1 MSFFALIVVFL
12 LEQLK
17 PLNYPRWVARPL
29 GAWMAFWARHM
40 DAGKYPQGVLGAVI
54 AVFVPLLLLGALYG
68 GFYHL
73 NVILA
78 FLVNVLTLY
87 MTLGFRQFGH
97 FYTDIQLALR
107 LGDVARA
114 RALLSEWRG
123 EEVFADDADE
133 LARMAIETAL
143 ASAHR
148 HVFAVLLWFVLLPGP
163 LGAVLYRLSHLLC
176 ENWYMRGEFGRFSR
190 QLFWTLDWLPARVTA
205 VVFAGMGNFVD
216 AFYCWR
222 RYATRWYDPGL
233 GIVIASGAGALGV
246 RLDLDVP
253 ERARWPGD
261 ARRKDDSVG
270 DSGMG
275 EAADVE
281 FMQGAVGLVWRA
293 IVLWLSL
300 LLLLGF
306 ARLAAYSS

>member
-1 MSFFALIVVFL
+1 MSFFALVAVFL
-12 LEQLK
+12 LEQLQ
-17 PLNYPRWVARPL
+17 PLNYPRWVARPVR
-29 GAWMAFWARHM
+29 AWMAFWARYG
-40 DAGKYPQGVLGAVI
+40 DAGTYQQGIFGASLAILLPLG
-54 AVFVPLLLLGALYG
+54 LLGVVYALLYR
-68 GFYHL
+68 YVAL
-73 NVILA
+73 L
-78 FLVNVLTLY
+78 FLFNVLALY
-87 MTLGFRQFGH
+87 MTLGFRQFSH

-114 RALLSEWRG
+114 RALLAEWRG
-123 EEVFADDADE
+123 ETPLSGDAGE
-133 LARMAIETAL
+133 LARVAIETAL

-176 ENWYMRGEFGRFSR
+176 ENWCARGEFGRFAR
-190 QLFWTLDWLPARVTA
+190 QLFWVLEWLPARVTA

-222 RYATRWYDPGL
+222 RYATHWYDPGL

-246 RLDLDVP
+246 RLGLEVP
-253 ERARWPGD
+253 DTAIWPGD
-261 ARRKDDSVG
+261 ADRKDSGNG
-270 DSGMG
+270 DSGTG

-281 FMQGAVGLVWRA
+281 FMQSAVGLVWRA
-293 IVLWLSL
+293 IVLWLLL
-300 LLLLGF
+300 LLLLGL

>member
-12 LEQLK
+12 LEQLQ
-17 PLNYPRWVARPL
+17 PLNYPRWIARPVR
-29 GAWMAFWARHM
+29 AWTAFWARHM
-40 DAGKYPQGVLGAVI
+40 DAGKYSQGVLGAVL
-54 AVFVPLLLLGALYG
+54 AVFVPLLLLGVAYGVLYR
-68 GFYHL
+68 
-73 NVILA
+73 VSVALA
-78 FLVNVLTLY
+78 FLLEVLALY
-87 MTLGFRQFGH
+87 LTLGFRQFSH

-107 LGDVARA
+107 LDDVARA

-123 EEVFADDADE
+123 ENVTVNDAGGV
-133 LARMAIETAL
+133 ARMAIETAL

-176 ENWYMRGEFGRFSR
+176 ENWHARGAFGRFSR
-190 QLFWTLDWLPARVTA
+190 QLFWALDWLPARVTA
-205 VVFAGMGNFVD
+205 VIFAGMGNFVD

-246 RLDLDVP
+246 RLGLGVP
-253 ERARWPGD
+253 ESAVWPDD
-261 ARRKDDSVG
+261 ARRKERGSG
-270 DSGMG
+270 DSGIG

-281 FMQGAVGLVWRA
+281 FMQSAVGLVWRA
-293 IVLWLSL
+293 IVLWLLL

-306 ARLAAYSS
+306 ARLAAYPS